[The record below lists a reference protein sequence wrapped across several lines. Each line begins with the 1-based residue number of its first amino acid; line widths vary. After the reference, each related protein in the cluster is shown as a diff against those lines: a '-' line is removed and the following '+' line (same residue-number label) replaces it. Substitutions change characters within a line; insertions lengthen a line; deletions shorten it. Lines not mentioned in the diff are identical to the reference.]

1 MKRYPIYTIIFLL
14 GLLMMGS
21 CSDDSFNKSESVK
34 EDIPTKLTL
43 SIATSQMQQIKTKA
57 ALTDEDFN
65 AVYDV
70 YVFVFDKNHNLE
82 VSEDFSSDTPN
93 TSKSGTFTLS
103 NSVTSGVKYIYAIAN
118 ATKHDDVLA
127 TLKGLTKG
135 TSFSTFNALT
145 YTMSDETVQR
155 TEGALLMSGAFV
167 SSESSDGAT
176 GYCLLEATDENQT
189 VAPSGVIELKHLDS
203 QIKFVV
209 KVGSDNIKFTPRGW
223 AIYNAPKN
231 ANLIEQTSDANPQT
245 LFDIAD
251 ANFEV
256 SSTQGGSFVFYM
268 MENRKAAKATI
279 NSSNKNLRE
288 SMSGSSYVYADDNA
302 AYIQIK
308 GSYEDYKDGKLY
320 TYGDVVYTIH
330 LGDFDTEINNFETRR
345 NVDYTYTITVN
356 GVNNIIAEVQASD
369 EQVDE
374 NDGADGNIYRSTS
387 QYVMD
392 AHYGTALVTFYKSD
406 LAKANIFVAVSTPYA
421 EEQFYYY
428 DGTQSQN
435 FDTDNKWVMF
445 VRNASGYTDGF
456 AQYPGTTSQ
465 HIHSSDATG
474 LMTIKEVIAELKAN
488 VNKASFWNNGEVVYT
503 AFVDEYYYEGS
514 DQGKSEWKSFT
525 NASDRTF
532 SIYTSPSISYDQKS
546 TYSEP
551 TFRITQRSIK
561 SFYNTS
567 LSSLT
572 TAWGVETINEDT
584 NQKPISNNGHFANVT
599 DTKTNGRYCTWYQL
613 RHYNT
618 GTLKWNDFVDYQTN
632 ELTLDYN
639 YAEYAFLTR
648 NRDLNGDGTIDNDE
662 LRWYTCATN
671 QYVGMW
677 IGQAALPAETHL
689 FQGDASTVTESNRF
703 GYHLLSSNNV
713 RFWPE
718 EGVLTGSNTSGNYG
732 SASYPVYKFY
742 VRCAR
747 NLGGFYTGEP
757 QAGTTYEP
765 LNYVIAGSN
774 YIDLSRMNTAALRT
788 STSTTISASSEHSGG
803 ELNQPYTSF
812 RISSSDT
819 DGYCPTGYRVPNQRE
834 LALMAGFV
842 SGLNTSDKSLG
853 SCTYSDLKYKSG
865 YYYLLYN
872 SSLGQFIS
880 INNDRSTY
888 YRCVKD
894 GY

>member
-1 MKRYPIYTIIFLL
+1 MKPYPIYTIIFLL

-21 CSDDSFNKSESVK
+21 CSDDSFDKSESVK
-34 EDIPTKLTL
+34 EGIPTKLTL

-231 ANLIEQTSDANPQT
+231 ANLIEQTSDVNPQT

-302 AYIQIK
+302 AYVQIK

-421 EEQFYYY
+421 EDQYYYY

-435 FDTDNKWVMF
+435 FDTDYKWVMF

-465 HIHSSDATG
+465 HLHSSDATG

-488 VNKASFWNNGEVVYT
+488 VNKASFWNDGEVVYT

-632 ELTLDYN
+632 ELTSDYN

-718 EGVLTGSNTSGNYG
+718 EGVSTGSNTSGNYG

-765 LNYVIAGSN
+765 LSYVITGSN

-812 RISSSDT
+812 SIYSYDT

-842 SGLNTSDKSLG
+842 NGLNTSDKSLG

-865 YYYLLYN
+865 YYYMLYN
-872 SSLGQFIS
+872 STLGQFIS
-880 INNDRSTY
+880 INNDHSTY

>member
-1 MKRYPIYTIIFLL
+1 
-14 GLLMMGS
+14 
-21 CSDDSFNKSESVK
+21 
-34 EDIPTKLTL
+34 
-43 SIATSQMQQIKTKA
+43 
-57 ALTDEDFN
+57 
-65 AVYDV
+65 
-70 YVFVFDKNHNLE
+70 
-82 VSEDFSSDTPN
+82 
-93 TSKSGTFTLS
+93 
-103 NSVTSGVKYIYAIAN
+103 
-118 ATKHDDVLA
+118 
-127 TLKGLTKG
+127 
-135 TSFSTFNALT
+135 
-145 YTMSDETVQR
+145 
-155 TEGALLMSGAFV
+155 MSGAFV

-231 ANLIEQTSDANPQT
+231 ANLIEQTSDVNPQT

-302 AYIQIK
+302 AYVQIK

-421 EEQFYYY
+421 EDQYYYY

-435 FDTDNKWVMF
+435 FDTDYKWVMF

-465 HIHSSDATG
+465 HLHSSDATG

-488 VNKASFWNNGEVVYT
+488 VNKASFWNDGEVVYT

-632 ELTLDYN
+632 ELTSDYN

-718 EGVLTGSNTSGNYG
+718 EGVSTGSNTSGNYG

-765 LNYVIAGSN
+765 LSYVITGSN

-812 RISSSDT
+812 SIYSYDT

-842 SGLNTSDKSLG
+842 SGLNTGDKSLG

>member
-1 MKRYPIYTIIFLL
+1 MKPYPIYTIIFLL

-21 CSDDSFNKSESVK
+21 CSDDSFDKSESVK
-34 EDIPTKLTL
+34 EGIPTKLTL

-57 ALTDEDFN
+57 ALTDADFN

-82 VSEDFSSDTPN
+82 VSEDFTSATPN
-93 TSKSGTFTLS
+93 TSTQGTFTLS

-118 ATKHDDVLA
+118 ATKHADVLT
-127 TLKGLTKG
+127 TLSGLSKG

-167 SSESSDGAT
+167 SDGSSDGAT
-176 GYCLLEATDENQT
+176 GYCLLEATEEDQE
-189 VAPSGVIELKHLDS
+189 VSPSGMIQLKHLDS

-231 ANLIEQTSDANPQT
+231 SNLIEQTSDVNPQT

-251 ANFEV
+251 ANFET

-567 LSSLT
+567 LSSLA

-584 NQKPISNNGHFANVT
+584 NQKPISNNGHFTNVT
-599 DTKTNGRYCTWYQL
+599 NTKTNGRYCSWYQL
-613 RHYNT
+613 RHYNS
-618 GTLKWNDFVDYQTN
+618 GNLSWNDFVDYQTN
-632 ELTLDYN
+632 ELTSNYN

-648 NRDLNGDGTIDNDE
+648 NRDLNGDGIIDNDE

-689 FQGDASTVTESNRF
+689 FQGDASEVTESNRF

-718 EGVLTGSNTSGNYG
+718 EGVSTGSNASGNYG
-732 SASYPVYKFY
+732 TASYPVYKFY

-757 QAGTTYEP
+757 QSGAAYEP
-765 LNYVIAGSN
+765 LSYVITGSN

-788 STSTTISASSEHSGG
+788 SISTTIATNKEHSGG

-812 RISSSDT
+812 SIYTYDT

-842 SGLNTSDKSLG
+842 SGLNTSDKKLG
-853 SCTYSDLKYKSG
+853 SCTSSDLDYKKG

-872 SSLGQFIS
+872 STVGQFIS
-880 INNDRSTY
+880 INNDHSTY

-894 GY
+894 GH

>member
-14 GLLMMGS
+14 GLLIMGS
-21 CSDDSFNKSESVK
+21 CSDDSFDKSESVK
-34 EDIPTKLTL
+34 EGIPTKLTL

-57 ALTDEDFN
+57 ALTDADFN

-231 ANLIEQTSDANPQT
+231 ANLIEQTSDVNPQT

-302 AYIQIK
+302 AYVQIK

-421 EEQFYYY
+421 EDQYYYY

-435 FDTDNKWVMF
+435 FDTDYKWVMF

-465 HIHSSDATG
+465 HLHSSDATG

-488 VNKASFWNNGEVVYT
+488 VNKASFWNDGEVVYT

-632 ELTLDYN
+632 ELTSDYN

-718 EGVLTGSNTSGNYG
+718 EGVSTGSNTSGNYG